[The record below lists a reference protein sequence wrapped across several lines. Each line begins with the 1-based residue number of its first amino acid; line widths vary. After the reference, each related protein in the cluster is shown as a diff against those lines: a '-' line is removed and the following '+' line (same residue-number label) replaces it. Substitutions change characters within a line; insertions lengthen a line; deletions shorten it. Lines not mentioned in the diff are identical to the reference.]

1 MNKAQNAE
9 AAAAPQNEKKFSIF
23 NPYVEPSKDYKDI
36 VKPSVSDNV
45 KLLYGMPARTNSSG
59 MKQNKL
65 APSFVGKTT
74 EEE

>member
-1 MNKAQNAE
+1 MLNHLRVRLIKII
-9 AAAAPQNEKKFSIF
+9 KKL
-23 NPYVEPSKDYKDI
+23 DYKDI

>member
-1 MNKAQNAE
+1 MSNHLRVSVFLNVMNL
-9 AAAAPQNEKKFSIF
+9 
-23 NPYVEPSKDYKDI
+23 DYKDI

-59 MKQNKL
+59 MKQSKL

-74 EEE
+74 DEE

>member
-1 MNKAQNAE
+1 MSNHLRVRLILIISN
-9 AAAAPQNEKKFSIF
+9 I
-23 NPYVEPSKDYKDI
+23 DYKDI

-59 MKQNKL
+59 MKQSKL

>member
-1 MNKAQNAE
+1 MLSRPRVSVIN
-9 AAAAPQNEKKFSIF
+9 
-23 NPYVEPSKDYKDI
+23 SKSKLDYKDI

-59 MKQNKL
+59 MKQSKL

-74 EEE
+74 DEE